1 MHHSAYSVV
10 EPCTLSW
17 LLHKLKMS
25 GTLLS
30 CPLCL
35 CFHLLLY
42 CLQVTG

>member
-10 EPCTLSW
+10 KHCALSW
-17 LLHKLKMS
+17 LLHMLKMP

-30 CPLCL
+30 CPLRM